1 MCDDDNNKVE
11 MKVSNMLLI
20 VALAVVCMSPTALA

>member
-1 MCDDDNNKVE
+1 

-20 VALAVVCMSPTALA
+20 NLT